1 MSFSSGSKGAV
12 GGGEGGEKR
21 VPREIETEIV
31 AELSWGEIWIIPME
45 SLGGGGKTNGLVGD
59 PAGKSSWRDL
69 IPAEALPSEESGGAV
84 ERAGELEG
92 WHGRALV

>member
-1 MSFSSGSKGAV
+1 
-12 GGGEGGEKR
+12 
-21 VPREIETEIV
+21 
-31 AELSWGEIWIIPME
+31 ME

-59 PAGKSSWRDL
+59 PAGKSSWRNL

>member
-1 MSFSSGSKGAV
+1 
-12 GGGEGGEKR
+12 
-21 VPREIETEIV
+21 VPREIESEIV
-31 AELSWGEIWIIPME
+31 AELSWVEIWIIPME

-59 PAGKSSWRDL
+59 PAGKSSWRNL